1 MEREVKFVR
10 AVTTAAALGALAFG
24 GMPARAITDVP
35 SLPRCPVADAR
46 LITRLDSA
54 VNTAGDAFTFAIVE
68 HVDAREGL
76 PEIVPGTK
84 GFGVVAFA
92 DHAHG
97 AGTPGKLVVE
107 PRFIKLADGTH
118 LPVMA
123 DPQLGENF
131 AEGSTRNVPGA
142 LELVPGIGLAVTG
155 YNALHRGK
163 EVVLPKGM
171 PFRVVLGDELAS
183 ATCFVPPPDALNVR

>member
-1 MEREVKFVR
+1 MTARE
-10 AVTTAAALGALAFG
+10 ASACGALALALVANAR
-24 GMPARAITDVP
+24 PAHAITDVP
-35 SLPRCPVADAR
+35 PLPRCAVADAQ
-46 LITRLDSA
+46 LVTRLDSA
-54 VNTAGDAFTFAIVE
+54 VNTAGDAFTFTIAEDAPARGPIPAIP
-68 HVDAREGL
+68 A
-76 PEIVPGTK
+76 GTK

-97 AGTPGKLVVE
+97 AGAPGKLVVE
-107 PRFIKLADGTH
+107 PRFLALPDGSH
-118 LPVMA
+118 VQVMA
-123 DPQLGENF
+123 DPQLAENF

-163 EVVLPKGM
+163 EVVLEKGM

-183 ATCFVPPPDALNVR
+183 AACFIPPPDALNVR

>member
-1 MEREVKFVR
+1 MIAFRGA
-10 AVTTAAALGALAFG
+10 AVAAAAFALVAGSSPVF
-24 GMPARAITDVP
+24 ALTNVP
-35 SLPRCPVADAR
+35 SLPRCAVADAE
-46 LITRLDSA
+46 LVTRLDSS
-54 VNTAGDAFTFAIVE
+54 VNTAGDAFTFQIVE
-68 HVDAREGL
+68 AVAARGAL
-76 PEIVPGTK
+76 PAIAAGTK

-97 AGTPGKLVVE
+97 AGAPGRLVVE
-107 PRFIKLADGTH
+107 PRYLAMPDGSH

-123 DPQLGENF
+123 DPQLAENF

-163 EVVLPKGM
+163 EVVLEKGM
-171 PFRVVLGDELAS
+171 PFRVVLGDDLAS
-183 ATCFVPPPDALNVR
+183 AACFIPPPGALNVR

>member
-1 MEREVKFVR
+1 MKAAR
-10 AVTTAAALGALAFG
+10 AAAVASAAFALVAG
-24 GMPARAITDVP
+24 SSRTLAMTDVP
-35 SLPRCPVADAR
+35 ALPRCDVTDAE
-46 LITRLDSA
+46 LVTRLDSA
-54 VNTAGDAFTFAIVE
+54 VNTAGDAFTFRIVE
-68 HVDAREGL
+68 PVAARGPL
-76 PEIVPGTK
+76 PAIAAGTK

-107 PRFIKLADGTH
+107 PRYLAMPDGSH
-118 LPVMA
+118 FPVMA
-123 DPQLGENF
+123 DPQLAENF

-163 EVVLPKGM
+163 EVVLEKGM
-171 PFRVVLGDELAS
+171 PFRVVLGDDLAS
-183 ATCFVPPPDALNVR
+183 AACFIPPPGALNVR

>member
-1 MEREVKFVR
+1 MRLGRATVL
-10 AVTTAAALGALAFG
+10 AVTFTLVNASAG
-24 GMPARAITDVP
+24 RAMTDVP
-35 SLPRCPVADAR
+35 ALPRCEVADAE
-46 LITRLDSA
+46 LVTRLDSA
-54 VNTAGDAFTFAIVE
+54 VNTAGDAFTFRIAEPVEARGSRPAIS
-68 HVDAREGL
+68 A
-76 PEIVPGTK
+76 GTK
-84 GFGVVAFA
+84 GYGVVAFA

-107 PRFIKLADGTH
+107 PRFVILADGSH
-118 LPVMA
+118 YPVMA

-163 EVVLPKGM
+163 EVVLAHGL
-171 PFRVVLGDELAS
+171 PFRVVLGDDLA
-183 ATCFVPPPDALNVR
+183 AAACFVPPPDALNVR